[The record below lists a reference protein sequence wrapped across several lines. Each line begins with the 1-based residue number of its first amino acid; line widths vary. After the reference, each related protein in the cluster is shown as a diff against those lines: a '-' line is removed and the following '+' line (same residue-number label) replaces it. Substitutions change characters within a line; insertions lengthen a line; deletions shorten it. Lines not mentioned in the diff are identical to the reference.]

1 MKMTYN
7 LILSFTRTGKRA
19 EFSQSYL
26 AAYLSCSRPVANR
39 AVTALKALGLVAADP
54 DNRGRGDVDL
64 LEALPIVVEFAKSAE
79 VKRVNNRKSKGIK
92 MLQAVQLEKVNLSCM
107 LSKTKNNLTMLTAT
121 TLGILSSMMLLI
133 QNSPMLCL
141 L

>member
-1 MKMTYN
+1 
-7 LILSFTRTGKRA
+7 
-19 EFSQSYL
+19 
-26 AAYLSCSRPVANR
+26 
-39 AVTALKALGLVAADP
+39 
-54 DNRGRGDVDL
+54 
-64 LEALPIVVEFAKSAE
+64 
-79 VKRVNNRKSKGIK
+79 